1 MRRIML
7 VDDEENVLR
16 ALRRVLATEPWEIEL
31 FTEPE
36 EALRRAATTP
46 FDLVL
51 SDYRMPRMDGIVFL
65 GAFKELRPE
74 AIRLIL
80 SGYADLEAVID
91 AINHA
96 EIYRF
101 ISKPWQNYDLKA
113 ILAEALTH
121 RDLLL
126 ENARLADRVRAQ
138 DAILNR
144 QRVELERL
152 EKEHP
157 GITQVEWAVD
167 GSIQLRP
174 EDIQP

>member
-16 ALRRVLATEPWEIEL
+16 ALRRVLATEPWEVEL

-101 ISKPWQNYDLKA
+101 ISKPWQNYDLKK
-113 ILAEALTH
+113 ILTDALAH

-126 ENARLADRVRAQ
+126 ENQRLADRVRAQ

-144 QRVELERL
+144 QRHELERL

-157 GITQVEWAVD
+157 GITQVEWDAD
-167 GSIQLRP
+167 GSIQLGP

>member
-65 GAFKELRPE
+65 GALKELRPE

-113 ILAEALTH
+113 ILTQALAH
-121 RDLLL
+121 RDLLI
-126 ENARLADRVRAQ
+126 ENQRLADRVRAQ

-144 QRVELERL
+144 QRHELERL
-152 EKEHP
+152 EKQHP
-157 GITQVEWAVD
+157 GITQVEWDTD
-167 GSIQLRP
+167 GSIRLGP
-174 EDIQP
+174 EDVSS